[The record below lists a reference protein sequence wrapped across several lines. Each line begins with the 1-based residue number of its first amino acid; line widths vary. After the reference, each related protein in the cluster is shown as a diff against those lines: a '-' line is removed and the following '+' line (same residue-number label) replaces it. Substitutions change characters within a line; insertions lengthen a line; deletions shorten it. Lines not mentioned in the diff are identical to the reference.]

1 MNELYEWYEEG
12 KGKPLF
18 WVPSAEES
26 NAIMMKE
33 NPQYSKYINNKT
45 YPSLKAGQS
54 IAKASKEIRK
64 GQKSDKKEELKKVR
78 EMNEL
83 DEWYEEMMKKT
94 LTDTEKNRIQKEY
107 DKRKE
112 KGKGKPFFWLQ
123 SAEESNAVMMK
134 ENPQYA
140 KYINNKTNQSLK
152 AGQSIAKRAKGFA
165 NAGVIISALNGDK
178 ETAKE
183 LAKASKEIRKSEKEM
198 KSIRKGQKSDKKEEP
213 KKTQPKD
220 ENSYTLDEV
229 VKLNNGDP
237 KKVREWIDNH
247 PRYDVGDK
255 TKKWLEENKVDEE
268 TKMED
273 KNKKTTL
280 KDLEKSS
287 NNEQDKE
294 AYSDA
299 QVFENVTDALKK
311 DKNDYDEMN
320 KIVDKFYEKSSNID
334 DYYKENIPKSIWSMY
349 KNGEF
354 DGNTGDEK
362 KDKKIGKERLGYLIM
377 NHLGNGLV
385 NASLIARGSSP
396 TQVSDLQKIRNEK
409 LEGALERYN
418 KKRDETM
425 SKTLEQLGL
434 NAELLNKFNIDTDT
448 LKNNKIFDE
457 VSKSRDRKNIERTI
471 RAYKVAG
478 EYLDKLSD
486 EQKKNVFMAIMAMNT
501 NDAKSAGISYLTT
514 TLGNNALG
522 RIFEAFED

>member
-1 MNELYEWYEEG
+1 
-12 KGKPLF
+12 
-18 WVPSAEES
+18 
-26 NAIMMKE
+26 
-33 NPQYSKYINNKT
+33 
-45 YPSLKAGQS
+45 
-54 IAKASKEIRK
+54 
-64 GQKSDKKEELKKVR
+64 
-78 EMNEL
+78 MNEL
-83 DEWYEEMMKKT
+83 DEWYEEMMKTT

-112 KGKGKPFFWLQ
+112 KGKGKPFFWIP

-134 ENPQYA
+134 GNPQYA
-140 KYINNKTNQSLK
+140 KDMTNKTNQSLK
-152 AGQSIAKRAKGFA
+152 AGQSTAKTAKGLA
-165 NAGVIISALNGDK
+165 NEGAVISALNGDK
-178 ETAKE
+178 KTAKE
-183 LAKASKEIRKSEKEM
+183 LAKVSKEINNSEKTM
-198 KSIRKGQKSDKKEEP
+198 KSIRKGQKSDEKEEP

-220 ENSYTLDEV
+220 ENSFILDEV
-229 VKLNNGDP
+229 VKLNNSDP
-237 KKVREWIDNH
+237 KKVE
-247 PRYDVGDK
+247 
-255 TKKWLEENKVDEE
+255 EE

-273 KNKKTTL
+273 EKTTL

-287 NNEQDKE
+287 KDEQDKE

-299 QVFENVTDALKK
+299 QVFENVTDTLKK

-320 KIVDKFYEKSSNID
+320 KITDKFYEKSSNID

-362 KDKKIGKERLGYLIM
+362 KDKRIAKERLGYLIL
-377 NHLGNGLV
+377 NHLGNTLV
-385 NASLIARGSSP
+385 NSSLIARGMAP

-486 EQKKNVFMAIMAMNT
+486 EQKKNVFMAIMAINS
-501 NDAKSAGISYLTT
+501 NDAKSAGIGYLTT
-514 TLGNNALG
+514 TLGDTVVG
-522 RIFEAFED
+522 RILEAFND

>member
-1 MNELYEWYEEG
+1 
-12 KGKPLF
+12 
-18 WVPSAEES
+18 
-26 NAIMMKE
+26 
-33 NPQYSKYINNKT
+33 
-45 YPSLKAGQS
+45 
-54 IAKASKEIRK
+54 
-64 GQKSDKKEELKKVR
+64 
-78 EMNEL
+78 MNEL
-83 DEWYEEMMKKT
+83 DEWYEEMMERT

-112 KGKGKPFFWLQ
+112 KGKGKPFFWVP

-134 ENPQYA
+134 GNPQYA
-140 KYINNKTNQSLK
+140 KDMTNKTKQSLK
-152 AGQSIAKRAKGFA
+152 AGQSTAKTAKGLA
-165 NAGVIISALNGDK
+165 NGGVVVSALNGDK

-183 LAKASKEIRKSEKEM
+183 LAKVSKEINNSEKTM

-220 ENSYTLDEV
+220 ENSFILDEV

-237 KKVREWIDNH
+237 KKV
-247 PRYDVGDK
+247 
-255 TKKWLEENKVDEE
+255 EED
-268 TKMED
+268 
-273 KNKKTTL
+273 KKTTL
-280 KDLEKSS
+280 KDLEKSAKD
-287 NNEQDKE
+287 EQDKE

-299 QVFENVTDALKK
+299 QVFENVTDTLKK
-311 DKNDYDEMN
+311 DENDYDDMN
-320 KIVDKFYEKSSNID
+320 KITDKFYEKSSNID

-362 KDKKIGKERLGYLIM
+362 KDKRIAKERLGYLIM

-385 NASLIARGSSP
+385 NASLIARGASP

-434 NAELLNKFNIDTDT
+434 NAELLNKFNMDTDT

-486 EQKKNVFMAIMAMNT
+486 EQKKNVFMAIMAINS
-501 NDAKSAGISYLTT
+501 NDAKSAGIGYLTT
-514 TLGNNALG
+514 TLGDTVVG
-522 RIFEAFED
+522 RILEAFND

>member
-1 MNELYEWYEEG
+1 
-12 KGKPLF
+12 
-18 WVPSAEES
+18 
-26 NAIMMKE
+26 
-33 NPQYSKYINNKT
+33 
-45 YPSLKAGQS
+45 
-54 IAKASKEIRK
+54 
-64 GQKSDKKEELKKVR
+64 
-78 EMNEL
+78 MNEL
-83 DEWYEEMMKKT
+83 DEWYEEMMKTT

-112 KGKGKPFFWLQ
+112 KGKGKPFFWVP
-123 SAEESNAVMMK
+123 SAEESNAIMMK
-134 ENPQYA
+134 GNPQYA
-140 KYINNKTNQSLK
+140 KDMTNKTNQSLK
-152 AGQSIAKRAKGFA
+152 AGQSTAKTAKGLA
-165 NAGVIISALNGDK
+165 NGGVVVSALNGDK

-183 LAKASKEIRKSEKEM
+183 LAKVSKEINNSEKTM

-220 ENSYTLDEV
+220 ENSFISDEV
-229 VKLNNGDP
+229 VKLNNSDP
-237 KKVREWIDNH
+237 KKVE
-247 PRYDVGDK
+247 
-255 TKKWLEENKVDEE
+255 EE

-273 KNKKTTL
+273 EKTTL

-287 NNEQDKE
+287 KDEQDKE

-299 QVFENVTDALKK
+299 QVFENVTDTLKK

-320 KIVDKFYEKSSNID
+320 KITDKFYEKSSNID

-362 KDKKIGKERLGYLIM
+362 KDKRIAKERLGYLIL
-377 NHLGNGLV
+377 NHLGNTLV
-385 NASLIARGSSP
+385 NSSLIARGMAP

-486 EQKKNVFMAIMAMNT
+486 EQKKNVFMAIMAINS
-501 NDAKSAGISYLTT
+501 NDAKSAGIGYLTT
-514 TLGNNALG
+514 TLGDTVVG
-522 RIFEAFED
+522 RILEAFND

>member
-1 MNELYEWYEEG
+1 
-12 KGKPLF
+12 
-18 WVPSAEES
+18 
-26 NAIMMKE
+26 
-33 NPQYSKYINNKT
+33 
-45 YPSLKAGQS
+45 
-54 IAKASKEIRK
+54 
-64 GQKSDKKEELKKVR
+64 
-78 EMNEL
+78 MNEL
-83 DEWYEEMMKKT
+83 DKWYEEMMERT

-112 KGKGKPFFWLQ
+112 KGKGKPFFWVP
-123 SAEESNAVMMK
+123 SAEESNAIMMK

-140 KYINNKTNQSLK
+140 KDMTNKTNQALK
-152 AGQSIAKRAKGFA
+152 AGQPIAKIAKGLA
-165 NAGVIISALNGDK
+165 NVGVVVSALNGDK

-183 LAKASKEIRKSEKEM
+183 LAKVSKEINNSEKTM

-220 ENSYTLDEV
+220 ENSFILDEV

-237 KKVREWIDNH
+237 KKV
-247 PRYDVGDK
+247 
-255 TKKWLEENKVDEE
+255 EED
-268 TKMED
+268 
-273 KNKKTTL
+273 KKTTL

-287 NNEQDKE
+287 KDEQDKE

-299 QVFENVTDALKK
+299 QVFENVTDTLKK
-311 DKNDYDEMN
+311 DENDYDDMN
-320 KIVDKFYEKSSNID
+320 KITDKFYEKSSNID

-362 KDKKIGKERLGYLIM
+362 KDKRIAKERLGYLII

-425 SKTLEQLGL
+425 SKTLGQLGL

-486 EQKKNVFMAIMAMNT
+486 EQKKNVFMAIMAINS
-501 NDAKSAGISYLTT
+501 NDAKSAGIGYLTT
-514 TLGNNALG
+514 TLGDTVVG
-522 RIFEAFED
+522 RILEAFND

>member
-1 MNELYEWYEEG
+1 
-12 KGKPLF
+12 
-18 WVPSAEES
+18 
-26 NAIMMKE
+26 
-33 NPQYSKYINNKT
+33 
-45 YPSLKAGQS
+45 
-54 IAKASKEIRK
+54 
-64 GQKSDKKEELKKVR
+64 
-78 EMNEL
+78 MNEL
-83 DEWYEEMMKKT
+83 DEWYEEMMKRT

-112 KGKGKPFFWLQ
+112 KGKGKPFFWVP
-123 SAEESNAVMMK
+123 SAEESNAIMMK

-140 KYINNKTNQSLK
+140 KDMTNKTNQSLK
-152 AGQSIAKRAKGFA
+152 AGQSTAKTAKGLA
-165 NAGVIISALNGDK
+165 NEGAVISALNGDK

-183 LAKASKEIRKSEKEM
+183 LVKVSKGISNSEKTM
-198 KSIRKGQKSDKKEEP
+198 KSLRKGQKSDKKEEP

-220 ENSYTLDEV
+220 ENSFILDEV
-229 VKLNNGDP
+229 VKLNNSEP
-237 KKVREWIDNH
+237 KKV
-247 PRYDVGDK
+247 
-255 TKKWLEENKVDEE
+255 EED
-268 TKMED
+268 
-273 KNKKTTL
+273 KKTTL

-287 NNEQDKE
+287 KDEQDKE

-299 QVFENVTDALKK
+299 QVFENVTNILKK
-311 DKNDYDEMN
+311 DENDYDDMN
-320 KIVDKFYEKSSNID
+320 KITDKFYEKSSNID

-362 KDKKIGKERLGYLIM
+362 KDKRIAKERLGYLIL

-425 SKTLEQLGL
+425 SKTLEQFGL
-434 NAELLNKFNIDTDT
+434 NAELLNKFNIDADT

-478 EYLDKLSD
+478 QYLDKLSD
-486 EQKKNVFMAIMAMNT
+486 EQKKNVFMAIMAINS
-501 NDAKSAGISYLTT
+501 NDAQSAGIGYLTT
-514 TLGNNALG
+514 TLGDTVVG
-522 RIFEAFED
+522 RILEAFND

>member
-1 MNELYEWYEEG
+1 
-12 KGKPLF
+12 
-18 WVPSAEES
+18 
-26 NAIMMKE
+26 
-33 NPQYSKYINNKT
+33 
-45 YPSLKAGQS
+45 
-54 IAKASKEIRK
+54 
-64 GQKSDKKEELKKVR
+64 
-78 EMNEL
+78 MNEL
-83 DEWYEEMMKKT
+83 DKWYEEMMERT

-112 KGKGKPFFWLQ
+112 KGKGKPFFWVP
-123 SAEESNAVMMK
+123 SAEESNAIMMK
-134 ENPQYA
+134 GNPQYA
-140 KYINNKTNQSLK
+140 KDMTNKTNQSLK
-152 AGQSIAKRAKGFA
+152 AGQSTAKTAKGLTNGGA
-165 NAGVIISALNGDK
+165 VISALNGDK

-183 LAKASKEIRKSEKEM
+183 LVKFSKGISNSEKTM

-213 KKTQPKD
+213 KKTQQKD
-220 ENSYTLDEV
+220 KNSFILDEV

-237 KKVREWIDNH
+237 KKV
-247 PRYDVGDK
+247 
-255 TKKWLEENKVDEE
+255 EED
-268 TKMED
+268 
-273 KNKKTTL
+273 KKTTL
-280 KDLEKSS
+280 KDLEKSAKD
-287 NNEQDKE
+287 EQDKE

-299 QVFENVTDALKK
+299 QVFENVTDTLKK
-311 DKNDYDEMN
+311 DENDYDDMN
-320 KIVDKFYEKSSNID
+320 KITDKFYEKSSNID

-362 KDKKIGKERLGYLIM
+362 KDKRIAKERLGYLIL

-434 NAELLNKFNIDTDT
+434 NAEMLNKFNIDTDT

-486 EQKKNVFMAIMAMNT
+486 EQKKNVFMAIMAINS
-501 NDAKSAGISYLTT
+501 NDAKSAGIGYLTT
-514 TLGNNALG
+514 TLGDTVVG
-522 RIFEAFED
+522 RILEAFND